1 MRNLVIGIEVYHTI
15 VTLLPNPLQLYA
27 APMSQMNFPTATL
40 VLFCFATSLVW
51 SANAIF
57 YKVLGEVNG
66 KRDSQNQISAFFVDS
81 RLFEVLSLH
90 RQYYPESRKTLWVYL
105 TAILGFV
112 AGFIGFL
119 YWI

>member
-1 MRNLVIGIEVYHTI
+1 M
-15 VTLLPNPLQLYA
+15 
-27 APMSQMNFPTATL
+27 
-40 VLFCFATSLVW
+40 
-51 SANAIF
+51 ANMIF
-57 YKVLGEVNG
+57 YVILGEVNG
-66 KRDSQNQISAFFVDS
+66 KRDSQHQISIFFVDE
-81 RLFEVLSLH
+81 RFFEVLSLH